1 MPQNPNG
8 WGKKKKDYCG
18 RERNRIWRKWD
29 NHNQLPRLYLN
40 IVILIHHLRLNQGF
54 VIMDGTIIWSLM
66 CTTIMLFLDI
76 SLKSILFSIIINTRL
91 RWNSSWRREKR
102 KRKRKI
108 IGMMSIWNG
117 RYISQRRRP
126 EKLYRAYSMR
136 FVSFTLMVFFM
147 IFCTI
152 LKLLPSKIKT

>member
-1 MPQNPNG
+1 MDSCGLDCSTRIFVVFIHILMVSVCAIFFIAIAQQFIVISFRYVPAYCPCNKKHIECHKIQMDER
-8 WGKKKKDYCG
+8 KKKDYYG

-40 IVILIHHLRLNQGF
+40 VVILIHHLRLNQGF

-91 RWNSSWRREKR
+91 R
-102 KRKRKI
+102 
-108 IGMMSIWNG
+108 
-117 RYISQRRRP
+117 
-126 EKLYRAYSMR
+126 
-136 FVSFTLMVFFM
+136 
-147 IFCTI
+147 
-152 LKLLPSKIKT
+152 